1 MRLAARVVGV
11 LGAVAVAWM
20 LLGGGPKEV
29 TLVYDVSA
37 VPRARALEVD
47 VLRGGEVLRHSEFR
61 LAPSDHGRASHAL
74 KLPEGDYLLRGRIEA
89 PGGPTPFEKPVEVRE
104 SGTIVLPLGR

>member
-1 MRLAARVVGV
+1 MKLASRVLAI
-11 LGAVAVAWM
+11 LGTVAVAW
-20 LLGGGPKEV
+20 LLFGHAPKDV

-37 VPRARALEVD
+37 VPRARGLEVD

-61 LAPSDHGRASHAL
+61 LAPGDQGRAKHEL

-89 PGGPTPFEKPVEVRE
+89 PGGATPFEKPLEVRE